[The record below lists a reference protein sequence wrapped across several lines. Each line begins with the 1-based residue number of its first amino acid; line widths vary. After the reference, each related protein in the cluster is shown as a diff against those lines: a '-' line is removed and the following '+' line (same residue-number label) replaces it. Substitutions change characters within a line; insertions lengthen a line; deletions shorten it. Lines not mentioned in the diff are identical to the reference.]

1 MDQVNPSASGGSRV
15 SQVVWPWRDEA
26 SRSDQGPKH
35 GNVKGRAVLQALI
48 KAIVAGLF
56 FYHRHPVPG
65 TVLVVLAGLVLVSGC
80 FIPSF
85 FLGFERAG
93 RKFGQWGGAA
103 ISAQQVGCDLET
115 DQTVTLSHG
124 FDLNSQ
130 LAFGYNFNFY
140 RLWQDRFG
148 SAMTVGI
155 DIGLLAKVYR
165 NWRIGCFGHNLNHP
179 SLGKLY
185 QYDLPSGVGIG
196 LSYTPFS
203 GVLAAVEASKDVGK
217 ITRYKIG
224 SEYELW
230 QEKLALRAGVLN
242 EGQLTLYSMGFGVK
256 AKGILV
262 GYAFEGGH
270 QALSGTHQF
279 GLGYKW

>member
-1 MDQVNPSASGGSRV
+1 MNKINSIILILTLALGTAHAAFEDWQVGIRSSAMSGAYTAVADDIDAVRWNPAGLSQFDSWQASVYAKRLWG
-15 SQVVWPWRDEA
+15 
-26 SRSDQGPKH
+26 
-35 GNVKGRAVLQALI
+35 
-48 KAIVAGLF
+48 VAGL
-56 FYHRHPVPG
+56 
-65 TVLVVLAGLVLVSGC
+65 TNQTLS
-80 FIPSF
+80 I
-85 FLGFERAG
+85 G
-93 RKFGQWGGAA
+93 RKFGKWGGAA
-103 ISAQQVGCDLET
+103 VSAQQVGCDLET
-115 DQTVTLSHG
+115 DQTLTLSHG

-165 NWRIGCFGHNLNHP
+165 NWRVGCFGHNLNHP
-179 SLGKLY
+179 GLGKDY
-185 QYDLPSGVGIG
+185 RYDLPSGVNVGV
-196 LSYTPFS
+196 SYTPFS
-203 GVLAAVEASKDVGK
+203 GVLVSVEAGKDAGQ
-217 ITRYKIG
+217 ITRYKVG
-224 SEYELW
+224 SEYALW
-230 QEKLALRAGVLN
+230 QDKLDLRAGIIN
-242 EGQLTLYSMGFGVK
+242 EGQLTLYTMGFGVT